1 MDHKTKMIGIISLVL
16 VFVSSV
22 HPLTAF
28 SQSVELASC
37 KQSNILDATA
47 NQNNPNSPATAVL
60 DSDSN
65 TAWSSSGQNSW
76 IQLDLGRPTIIC
88 GLDIQWHN
96 IHPQQNNFLVSLSS
110 DGVNYETILSSKSS
124 GNTNNFE
131 HYDFKDTLAKYVK
144 VTVTGTES
152 GTVTGNNIGNDV
164 AIAGI
169 DLFGISQVSGNA
181 VVNRH
186 EVIQNSIIDGQVID
200 KKVINEVIRNRVINE
215 EQPGQVGQ
223 VVSGQQP
230 GQVVSGQQPG
240 QVVGG
245 QQTNQCII

>member
-1 MDHKTKMIGIISLVL
+1 MDHKTKIIGIISLVL

-28 SQSVELASC
+28 SQSIELASC
-37 KQSNILDATA
+37 KQSNILGATA

-65 TAWSSSGQNSW
+65 TAWSTSGQNSW

-169 DLFGISQVSGNA
+169 DIFGISQVSGNA

-200 KKVINEVIRNRVINE
+200 RKVINEVIENRVINE
-215 EQPGQVGQ
+215 QQPGQVGQ
-223 VVSGQQP
+223 PGQP
-230 GQVVSGQQPG
+230 GQVNQVKYVNGQSTRSSCK
-240 QVVGG
+240 QV
-245 QQTNQCII
+245 NQVK